1 MLKPTLNKDFYDRL
15 GTYIFIGSLIFYF
28 LLKLPFN
35 LSVLCSS
42 TNEGFYFIFGQHFLN
57 GMQFNPPERP
67 CLTLFVLVYALI
79 LKIFGFGTWSI
90 IAVHF
95 IQTVLVVLIGI
106 LMFLIM
112 DRLLDHRLYAGLT
125 VLFWILL
132 QLTPIGLWGYK
143 LELGAIFALE
153 AEYFILLFSFLSFYI
168 LMKLGKSERW
178 SVYFISGLIAS
189 MPIMFKASGG
199 VFIIAIFSWFL
210 YMAILGRDLFFY
222 TKSKVIFLF
231 AGIIIGLLLF
241 NIFLLSQNISILK
254 YWKHLF
260 FVGMYSNDYTRSFK
274 LLLQNVFNFMTRY
287 VPSVSNLILFFF
299 SILGAIWIIL
309 KRYFIVGILKM
320 SAPLILL
327 AIWGVGNMFSVIV
340 PGGYGAYY
348 YVLVWPFV
356 AIFITFLIKDLFDK
370 PPFLQRSFVK
380 AFGGLLI
387 SIFIALRIYNCLPLF
402 LPIVYEQNNLNLFN
416 QPESFQ
422 ENVQAS
428 TSVNP
433 KQVNLLK
440 AADILNKF
448 LPNKNDTI
456 YILNSLQGK
465 LNYFPI
471 TSYIYTKRMP
481 PTTAVSDYL
490 FYKMYIDNAIKTLIS
505 DLTKMPPKIIVFPQN
520 IVSEEWNLK
529 KLSALIKWLDEFLLK
544 NYHFK
549 SGIRYSDEKTNLN
562 VIYNVYERN
571 W

>member
-1 MLKPTLNKDFYDRL
+1 MLKPTLNKDFYGRL

-67 CLTLFVLVYALI
+67 CLTLFVLIYALI
-79 LKIFGFGTWSI
+79 LKIFGFGSWSI

-95 IQTVLVVLIGI
+95 IQTILVVLIGI

-112 DRLLDHRLYAGLT
+112 DKLLDHRLYAGLT

-143 LELGAIFALE
+143 LELDAIFALE

-168 LMKLGKSERW
+168 LVKSCKSEHW

-199 VFIIAIFSWFL
+199 VFIIAIFCWFL

-222 TKSKVIFLF
+222 TRSKFIFLF
-231 AGIIIGLLLF
+231 AGIILGLLLF
-241 NIFLLSQNISILK
+241 NIFILSQNISILK

-260 FVGMYSNDYTRSFK
+260 SVGMYSNDYTRSFK
-274 LLLQNVFNFMTRY
+274 LLLHNVFNFMTRY
-287 VPSVSNLILFFF
+287 VPSTSNFILFFF
-299 SILGAIWIIL
+299 STVGAIWIIL
-309 KRYFIVGILKM
+309 RRHFIVDILKM
-320 SAPLILL
+320 STPLILL
-327 AIWGVGNMFSVIV
+327 AIWGIGNMFSVIA

-348 YVLVWPFV
+348 YILVWPFV
-356 AIFITFLIKDLFDK
+356 AIFTILLIKDFFNK
-370 PPFLQRSFVK
+370 SPFLRRGFVR
-380 AFGGLLI
+380 AFAGLLI
-387 SIFIALRIYNCLPLF
+387 FIFVALRIYNCFPPF
-402 LPIVYEQNNLNLFN
+402 LSIVYEQNNLSLFN

-422 ENVQAS
+422 ENVQAG
-428 TSVNP
+428 TSINS
-433 KQVNLLK
+433 KRVNLLK
-440 AADILNKF
+440 ATDILNNF
-448 LPNKNDTI
+448 LPDKNDTI

-471 TSYIYTKRMP
+471 TGYIYIKRMP

-490 FYKMYIDNAIKTLIS
+490 FYKMYIDNAIKTLIN
-505 DLTKMPPKIIVFPQN
+505 DLIKAPPKIIVFPQN
-520 IVSEEWNLK
+520 IVSEEWNLE
-529 KLSALIKWLDEFLLK
+529 KLSVLIKWLDGFLIK

-549 SGIRYSDEKTNLN
+549 SGIRYFDDKKTLN